1 MKKNQALLY
10 GLVSLAMIIAL
21 PLIARAGTWKPLNNQ
36 PPMPDITDPQTGEFL
51 SQGGASYPM
60 LLTDGIVEAQSPDG
74 KSERRELF
82 GFART
87 NELMQQGRSASEI
100 AAAAQSFGQNDD
112 MTVLR
117 IEFTGAASEALA
129 R

>member
-1 MKKNQALLY
+1 MEGALLL
-10 GLVSLAMIIAL
+10 GMMAGAEFSVMEF
-21 PLIARAGTWKPLNNQ
+21 PLQ
-36 PPMPDITDPQTGEFL
+36 PGDRLT
-51 SQGGASYPM
+51 